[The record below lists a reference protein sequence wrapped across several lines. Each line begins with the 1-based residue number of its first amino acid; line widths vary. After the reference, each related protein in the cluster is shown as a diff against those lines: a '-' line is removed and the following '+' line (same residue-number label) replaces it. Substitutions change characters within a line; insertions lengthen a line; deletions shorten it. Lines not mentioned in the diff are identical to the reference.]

1 MEEGSLFQRM
11 KQIFHEDEM
20 DEEMQKEAA
29 ALIRNIFRYMD
40 KDAKD
45 IMTHRKNIVAIDG
58 DWSLEEALKFMLDE
72 RFSRFPVYQED
83 IDEIIGIIHLRDAT
97 SGYLDES
104 KRGCPV
110 KELKEYLRPVTY
122 IPETKSIDT
131 LFKEMQSTKNHMVI
145 VLDEYGQTSGLVAME
160 DILEEIVGNILDEY
174 DEDEQFIVR
183 GTDGILTMSG
193 MTPLEDAQEELG
205 VTFPE
210 EDLEN
215 YDTINGL
222 LISRLDRIPGEEEKP
237 EVQYQGYLFSVL
249 KVENKMIA
257 SVRVTRLP
265 EEDRETETSGEGT
278 GEQEREETTE

>member
-29 ALIRNIFRYMD
+29 GLIRNIFRYMD

-58 DWSLEEALKFMLDE
+58 DWSLEEALQFMLDE

-97 SGYLDES
+97 SGYLDKS
-104 KRGCPV
+104 KRQ
-110 KELKEYLRPVTY
+110 RPVTY

-131 LFKEMQSTKNHMVI
+131 LFKEMQAAKNHMVV

-174 DEDEQFIVR
+174 DEEDEMIKKQNDGSMIVNGR
-183 GTDGILTMSG
+183 T
-193 MTPLEDAQEELG
+193 EL
-205 VTFPE
+205 
-210 EDLEN
+210 EDLEDLIPVTFDKED
-215 YDTINGL
+215 YETLNGF
-222 LISRLDRIPGEEEKP
+222 LIDKLEHIPGEDETCVVDYDGYRFTVLQIDNNIIQTVKIEKVF
-237 EVQYQGYLFSVL
+237 E
-249 KVENKMIA
+249 A
-257 SVRVTRLP
+257 
-265 EEDRETETSGEGT
+265 
-278 GEQEREETTE
+278 

>member
-29 ALIRNIFRYMD
+29 GLIRNIFRYMD

-58 DWSLEEALKFMLDE
+58 DWSLEEALQFMLDE

-97 SGYLDES
+97 SGYLDKS
-104 KRGCPV
+104 KRQCPV
-110 KELKEYLRPVTY
+110 KNLEEYLRPVTY

-131 LFKEMQSTKNHMVI
+131 LFKEMQAAKNHMVV

-160 DILEEIVGNILDEY
+160 DILEEIVGNILDE
-174 DEDEQFIVR
+174 
-183 GTDGILTMSG
+183 
-193 MTPLEDAQEELG
+193 
-205 VTFPE
+205 
-210 EDLEN
+210 
-215 YDTINGL
+215 
-222 LISRLDRIPGEEEKP
+222 
-237 EVQYQGYLFSVL
+237 
-249 KVENKMIA
+249 
-257 SVRVTRLP
+257 
-265 EEDRETETSGEGT
+265 
-278 GEQEREETTE
+278 

>member
-29 ALIRNIFRYMD
+29 GLIRNIFRYMD

-58 DWSLEEALKFMLDE
+58 DWSLEEALQFMLNE

-97 SGYLDES
+97 SGYLDKS
-104 KRGCPV
+104 KRQCPV
-110 KELKEYLRPVTY
+110 KDLKEYLRPVTY

-131 LFKEMQSTKNHMVI
+131 LFKEMQAAKNHMVV

-174 DEDEQFIVR
+174 DEEDEMIKKQNDGSMIVN
-183 GTDGILTMSG
+183 GLT
-193 MTPLEDAQEELG
+193 EL
-205 VTFPE
+205 
-210 EDLEN
+210 EDLEDLIPVTFDKED
-215 YDTINGL
+215 YETLNGF
-222 LISRLDRIPGEEEKP
+222 LIDKLEHIPGEDEACVVDYGGYRFTVLQIDNNIIQTVKIEKVF
-237 EVQYQGYLFSVL
+237 E
-249 KVENKMIA
+249 A
-257 SVRVTRLP
+257 
-265 EEDRETETSGEGT
+265 
-278 GEQEREETTE
+278 